1 MFGHL
6 VSANLR
12 FTQAWH
18 FQFTAGGDTGAI
30 MADSVIHSL
39 HFNPSLNDSDRSPI
53 PSTPD
58 RPSLLPTIK
67 IRRKKGWVRE
77 RGHRRLPFP
86 RGGMWAR
93 WEDGINWIPSVRAGG
108 QAGRAHGL
116 LCSTAEGK
124 TRRMHSGESV

>member
-39 HFNPSLNDSDRSPI
+39 HFNPSLNDSDQA
-53 PSTPD
+53 TPLICEMQLE
-58 RPSLLPTIK
+58 LLP
-67 IRRKKGWVRE
+67 WQ
-77 RGHRRLPFP
+77 PF
-86 RGGMWAR
+86 
-93 WEDGINWIPSVRAGG
+93 
-108 QAGRAHGL
+108 
-116 LCSTAEGK
+116 
-124 TRRMHSGESV
+124 